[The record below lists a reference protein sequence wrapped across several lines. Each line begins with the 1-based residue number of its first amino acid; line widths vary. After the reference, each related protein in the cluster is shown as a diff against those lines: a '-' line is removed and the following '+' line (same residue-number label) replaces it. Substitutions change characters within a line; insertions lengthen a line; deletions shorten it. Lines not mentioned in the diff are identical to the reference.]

1 MKHVLIYLGD
11 ETHKKEILEKICSE
25 LNLPHTFLDDEAL
38 NQSIGYLFQING
50 YHKKSSK
57 ESYHMSQD
65 LMIFKEVEDEDI
77 LKLNNA
83 IKENGIVMERKAML
97 TIHNQKW
104 SLKDLLSEIIEE
116 HAYFKNREELKEY
129 LIQASHFKKDA
140 YPFLIWKSFET
151 SYQKAY
157 ITYTE
162 EKDPDKLAKNLEDFK
177 KILSNMKK

>member
-1 MKHVLIYLGD
+1 MKH
-11 ETHKKEILEKICSE
+11 TKRNFRK
-25 LNLPHTFLDDEAL
+25 NLQPAKPFTYFLDDEAL

-129 LIQASHFKKDA
+129 LIQASSFPKKMPIHFLYGKPLKQA
-140 YPFLIWKSFET
+140 IR
-151 SYQKAY
+151 KAY

-162 EKDPDKLAKNLEDFK
+162 EKDPDKLAKNPEDFK

>member
-1 MKHVLIYLGD
+1 
-11 ETHKKEILEKICSE
+11 
-25 LNLPHTFLDDEAL
+25 
-38 NQSIGYLFQING
+38 
-50 YHKKSSK
+50 
-57 ESYHMSQD
+57 
-65 LMIFKEVEDEDI
+65 
-77 LKLNNA
+77 
-83 IKENGIVMERKAML
+83 MERKAML

-140 YPFLIWKSFET
+140 YPFLIWKAFET

-177 KILSNMKK
+177 KILSNMKSKQHLKNLNKLYLKQY